1 VDERAMKLSES
12 VLEEADRNGVL
23 RWKEEL
29 DAKHLLSSLTDGCVC
44 GLCKAART
52 ALAESPSEPPAVL
65 TSELESL
72 KAMPDAAIDTSD
84 IPEVTDWSNAERGKF
99 YRQPAPKRDTRT
111 GEELQQRAREL
122 WRSLPHCCGYPECDG
137 DLVATP
143 HSQKCPLFGRVE
155 LSVTEFGAYCIGET
169 LRAGEPQR
177 GKEQG

>member
-1 VDERAMKLSES
+1 VDERATKLSES

-29 DAKHLLSSLTDGCVC
+29 DAKHLQSSLTDGCVC

-84 IPEVTDWSNAERGKF
+84 IPEVTDWSKAERGKF
-99 YRQPAPKRDTRT
+99 YRKPLPERDTRT
-111 GEELQQRAREL
+111 REELLEEIEALRVKGASDAKAADSYCNDFDSACREIKRL
-122 WRSLPHCCGYPECDG
+122 E
-137 DLVATP
+137 A
-143 HSQKCPLFGRVE
+143 QIE
-155 LSVTEFGAYCIGET
+155 A

-177 GKEQG
+177 GKG